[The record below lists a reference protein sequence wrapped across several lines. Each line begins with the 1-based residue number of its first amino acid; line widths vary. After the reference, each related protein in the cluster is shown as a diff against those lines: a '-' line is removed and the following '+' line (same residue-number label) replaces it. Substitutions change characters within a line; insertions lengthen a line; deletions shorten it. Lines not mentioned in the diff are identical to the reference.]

1 MYQFLGFIVESL
13 YLKYLKLRYKILK
26 FVTDSKPNLRP
37 LIGLSVLLYS
47 FMEDNDVTNKK
58 FRTGF

>member
-26 FVTDSKPNLRP
+26 FVTDSKLNLRP
-37 LIGLSVLLYS
+37 LIDLSVLLYS